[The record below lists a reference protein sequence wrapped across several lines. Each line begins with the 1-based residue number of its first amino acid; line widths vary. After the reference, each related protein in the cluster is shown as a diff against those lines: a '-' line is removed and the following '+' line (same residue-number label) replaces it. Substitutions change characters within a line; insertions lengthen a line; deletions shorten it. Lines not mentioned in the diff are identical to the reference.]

1 MSKMTRV
8 LFLAAALVAVAG
20 CGDGQPATGTVTGDV
35 TWDGKPLPD
44 GHIKFETAD
53 GKSAGEAPI
62 KDGKYTA
69 TVQTGD
75 AVVRI
80 TSNKVIGKKKM
91 YEGAADS
98 PTVDVTEE
106 LLPPKYNV
114 QSELKMTVAKGDQQ
128 KPFDLKK

>member
-1 MSKMTRV
+1 MSKWTR
-8 LFLAAALVAVAG
+8 LLTLTAALLAVVG
-20 CGDGQPATGTVTGDV
+20 CGDGKPATGTVAGDV
-35 TWDGKPLPD
+35 TWDGQPVKD
-44 GHIKFETAD
+44 GHIRFEAAD

-80 TSNKVIGKKKM
+80 SANKVLGKKKM
-91 YEGAADS
+91 YDTPDS
-98 PTVDVTEE
+98 PTVDEVVE

-114 QSELKMTVAKGDQQ
+114 QSELKMTVATGSQEK
-128 KPFDLKK
+128 KFELKK